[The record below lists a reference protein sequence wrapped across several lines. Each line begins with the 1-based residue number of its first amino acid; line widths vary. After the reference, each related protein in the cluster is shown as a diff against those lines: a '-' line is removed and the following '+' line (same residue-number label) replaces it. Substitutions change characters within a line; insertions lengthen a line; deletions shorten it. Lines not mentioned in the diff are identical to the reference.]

1 MNIRLAL
8 FSLLF
13 LSATVRAET
22 LSDAV
27 TQAVK
32 SDPRIASAHAQW
44 DGLKAKMELAGRAN
58 LPQINVE
65 LGKGINRSDSVNTRA
80 VGNED
85 KFFPRNL
92 AALTMNLQLFD
103 AGATTA
109 RVDAAGERAQAG
121 EARIDRATQT
131 TILDIIQAYQELW
144 RNQELLLINEQNRR
158 AHQELVQIVKGRVDA
173 QQASVARLA
182 EVSLRLREIEN
193 ERADLLSQIK
203 QAEES
208 YRLLTGTVPGGAM
221 ETPEAPSEL
230 LASIP
235 LRDVDAIVQAAVRS
249 HPEIRATNLLIAAAG
264 REIDAAKSGIWPLMS
279 LEGRQGYDDFNPSS
293 TGGKSQTKDA
303 GVMLRMRWSLYGN
316 AVPAQVQ
323 EAEANRVQSTAER
336 DRVMREVERAVRLS
350 LYGINSDGER
360 IRYLTESVAL
370 ADKAV
375 EARKRGLSTMSMTEE
390 SVMAAA
396 GTFTL
401 RAQARA
407 ALTNVSQRKVRTVY
421 TLLEAL
427 GKLPEAFNI
436 AKAF

>member
-1 MNIRLAL
+1 MYIRLTF

-13 LSATVRAET
+13 LSLSAQGET

-27 TQAVK
+27 TKAVK
-32 SDPRIASAHAQW
+32 SDPRIASARAQW

-58 LPQINVE
+58 LPQVNLE
-65 LGKGINRSDSVNTRA
+65 LGKGINRSDSINTRI

-85 KFFPRNL
+85 KFFSRNL
-92 AALTMNLQLFD
+92 AALTMSLQVFD
-103 AGATTA
+103 AGATAA
-109 RVDAAGERAQAG
+109 RVDAADERVQAG
-121 EARIDRATQT
+121 EARVDRAMQT
-131 TILDIIQAYQELW
+131 TILDIIQAYQDLW
-144 RNQELLLINEQNRR
+144 RSQELLLINEENRK
-158 AHQELVQIVKGRVDA
+158 AHQELVQIVRGRVNA
-173 QQASVARLA
+173 QQASSARLA

-193 ERADLLSQIK
+193 ERADLLNQIK

-208 YRLLTGTVPGGAM
+208 YRMLTGILPSGAIDM
-221 ETPEAPSEL
+221 PQEPRDL
-230 LASIP
+230 LGNLP
-235 LRDVDAIVQAAVRS
+235 LNNIDAIVQTALRY
-249 HPEIRATNLLIAAAG
+249 HPEIRANNLLIEAAG
-264 REIDAAKSGIWPLMS
+264 REIDAAKSGLWPSMS

-293 TGGKSQTKDA
+293 TGGKSPTRDA

-316 AVPAQVQ
+316 AIPAQVQ

-336 DRVMREVERAVRLS
+336 DRVMREVERVVRLS
-350 LYGINSDGER
+350 LYSVDADAKR
-360 IRYLTESVAL
+360 IAYLTESVDL
-370 ADKAV
+370 AEKAV

-407 ALTNVSQRKVRTVY
+407 ALINVNQRKVRTIY

-427 GKLPEAFNI
+427 GKLPETFGI